1 MILHK
6 SFSTIV
12 VGLVLIALGLLTQQV
27 MPILG
32 RIAYQAAA
40 TGNYSPEDFRVD
52 LVGYY
57 IIAGIVVVLGIIE
70 LYTNWRRGANSEL

>member
-1 MILHK
+1 MISHK
-6 SFSTIV
+6 SISNIV

-32 RIAYQAAA
+32 RVAYQAAA
-40 TGNYSPEDFRVD
+40 TGSYSPEDFHVE

-57 IIAGIVVVLGIIE
+57 IIAGIVVVLGIVN
-70 LYTNWRRGANSEL
+70 LYTDWRRGTNNDF